1 MSYKFVTGALVGDMS
16 LITEDTIE
24 ALGSISGS
32 GAGRFLTLD
41 ISGGALT
48 VDAAG
53 AVVAAGAISSSAAV
67 SADSLDIDDTI
78 TAGGVI
84 SGSSFL
90 AGTTI
95 TSTGII
101 SSSAALKGASLDV
114 NNGVMT
120 VSSAGALYA
129 LGNVSS
135 SAAVKGA
142 SLDVNN
148 GQMTVSSAG
157 AVVAVG
163 DISSSAA
170 VKGATLDVNN
180 GVMTVSSA
188 GAISGSS
195 TLEIAGATTLG
206 STLSVSGTA
215 TLATNLNVIQ
225 SSSDSIMSSSN
236 HDGDIIFHGNSAQ
249 EIGRFDG
256 SAGTLLM
263 NTSKKIRFADGGE
276 YVVSDGT
283 DLTVASGADIILA
296 PSSGVVVAVGDI
308 SSSAAVKGATLDI
321 NNGKAT
327 IASTGNT
334 LLAGTVQF
342 SGITADTALVV
353 ANDGLFFNDG
363 RDGTVKNVNVGSFCT
378 DIAGAGLSV
387 TNNQLVATSNAV
399 TLGVTASATSTEVL
413 SVGYNYF
420 TGAEGC
426 SATLPTGSASSVG
439 DTITVKDTGPLA
451 AGQGITISRSGS
463 GGSAVDRIDGQ
474 TSVVLQSPYGSITF
488 IYLAEKVWGIV

>member
-1 MSYKFVTGALVGDMS
+1 MSYKFVTGAMVGDMS

-148 GQMTVSSAG
+148 G
-157 AVVAVG
+157 
-163 DISSSAA
+163 
-170 VKGATLDVNN
+170 
-180 GVMTVSSA
+180 VMTVSSA

-225 SSSDSIMSSSN
+225 SSGDSIMSSSN

-399 TLGVTASATSTEVL
+399 TLGVTASVRSTEVL

>member
-1 MSYKFVTGALVGDMS
+1 MSYKFVTGAMVGDMS

-142 SLDVNN
+142 S
-148 GQMTVSSAG
+148 
-157 AVVAVG
+157 
-163 DISSSAA
+163 
-170 VKGATLDVNN
+170 LDVNN

-399 TLGVTASATSTEVL
+399 TLGVTASVRSTEVL